1 MALISINNIA
11 LTKGETSD
19 IFEIFSKDSLK
30 DYQAHFRITDSSRK
44 ELFKKRLQ
52 PTAEIK
58 NSDGI
63 FNDALFYELSGKT
76 YDLID
81 GISEWNNRDKQF
93 KGKIVLTNMVRD
105 ELRETIKFEGLV
117 TQDGDVVISSPTP
130 PASDETSTSNPT
142 IDDGADKTN
151 GYTWF
156 NTTTSELF
164 TWDGSLWNGNKG
176 TKVSI
181 DGVQTNPIQQISTVD
196 ANVSSYPA
204 KNVEVTL
211 NFVSSDKEYSRQTKA
226 VSDENGIFKGE
237 IFLGDTVRQERGFG
251 FVFSIPSTI
260 TDGLNSGRYVVTV
273 VCEKFDDMG
282 NCVFSKEIIQTN
294 LDINERK

>member
-19 IFEIFSKDSLK
+19 VFEIFSKDSLK

-52 PTAEIK
+52 PTQEIK
-58 NSDGI
+58 NNDGI

-81 GISEWNNRDKQF
+81 GVSEWNNRDKQF

-105 ELRETIKFEGLV
+105 ELRETLKFEGVV
-117 TQDGDVVISSPTP
+117 TQGEEVVVAPPSTP
-130 PASDETSTSNPT
+130 SSDETSTSNPT
-142 IDDGADKTN
+142 IDDGADKTT
-151 GYTWF
+151 GYTWY
-156 NTTTSELF
+156 NTTSSELF
-164 TWDGSLWNGNKG
+164 TWDGTLWNGNKG
-176 TKVSI
+176 TVVSVN
-181 DGVQTNPIQQISTVD
+181 GTQSNVTSQVSTIETDV
-196 ANVSSYPA
+196 VSSPA

-211 NFVSSDKEYSRQTKA
+211 NFVSSEKEYSRQVKA

-237 IFLGDTVRQERGFG
+237 IFLGDTIRQERGFG
-251 FVFSIPSTI
+251 FVFSIPST
-260 TDGLNSGRYVVTV
+260 TTEQLNSGRYVVTV

-294 LDINERK
+294 LDINDRK